1 MVGLLVDMS
10 FWSEVPVMTC
20 PFTASAL
27 EAGTEIYKEPFM
39 ISIFRVKQLPSKRKK
54 APAPIKRMIDTGAS
68 VIFMW
73 SANAVIFIENAKK
86 PRSIFEDTPGQGRR
100 KSRCW
105 LVITTEHSRQ
115 NVAEPTKC
123 DIKVKATTYN
133 TYESGRTEPPI
144 EILERLSYLYKVSID
159 IIVQKQRLFRD
170 AKDLKAQLEETRK
183 ELAEIEKQLVEQGAD
198 SPAMQEHKRV
208 METLIK
214 QLEILIQNEET
225 QKELEV

>member
-1 MVGLLVDMS
+1 MLFCAV
-10 FWSEVPVMTC
+10 
-20 PFTASAL
+20 
-27 EAGTEIYKEPFM
+27 
-39 ISIFRVKQLPSKRKK
+39 LPK
-54 APAPIKRMIDTGAS
+54 
-68 VIFMW
+68 VI
-73 SANAVIFIENAKK
+73 
-86 PRSIFEDTPGQGRR
+86 
-100 KSRCW
+100 
-105 LVITTEHSRQ
+105 
-115 NVAEPTKC
+115 
-123 DIKVKATTYN
+123 ATTYN

>member
-1 MVGLLVDMS
+1 MGEELQGYD
-10 FWSEVPVMTC
+10 C
-20 PFTASAL
+20 IFTV
-27 EAGTEIYKEPFM
+27 EE
-39 ISIFRVKQLPSKRKK
+39 RKK
-54 APAPIKRMIDTGAS
+54 IT
-68 VIFMW
+68 
-73 SANAVIFIENAKK
+73 AKMLQ
-86 PRSIFEDTPGQGRR
+86 ELR
-100 KSRCW
+100 KLNGYS
-105 LVITTEHSRQ
+105 Q
-115 NVAEPTKC
+115 KQVAAF
-123 DIKVKATTYN
+123 IKVKATTYN

-144 EILERLSYLYKVSID
+144 EILVRLSYLYKVSID

>member
-1 MVGLLVDMS
+1 
-10 FWSEVPVMTC
+10 
-20 PFTASAL
+20 
-27 EAGTEIYKEPFM
+27 
-39 ISIFRVKQLPSKRKK
+39 
-54 APAPIKRMIDTGAS
+54 
-68 VIFMW
+68 
-73 SANAVIFIENAKK
+73 
-86 PRSIFEDTPGQGRR
+86 
-100 KSRCW
+100 